1 MSDAVDRQLRE
12 LTKRAGGPL
21 TIDASGFDSIGG
33 YVHLLV
39 TYWTWEPAERNCP
52 DRRCVGR
59 RRTISGLTA
68 GDASIG

>member
-39 TYWTWEPAERNCP
+39 TYWTWEPAAPEP
-52 DRRCVGR
+52 ADSAPLFDTVE
-59 RRTISGLTA
+59 A
-68 GDASIG
+68 